1 MYYYGARYYDPRL
14 SIFISLDPLA
24 EQTFESYSYVGNN
37 PIRYVD
43 PTGMSKDDWIF
54 YFTNGFLTGFE
65 DTGEGSAIH
74 IVNDGK
80 SYNPNSFTD
89 LQRKSQRNQIVNYV
103 GKKINNKVNFS
114 YKELPGKGGHYDSN
128 NNEIVVTHSTFNQN
142 NIYDLKSV
150 IEHEDFHFQNGPV
163 KTFKDH
169 VKVYMQQAGTA
180 DFKKSSEGNKYTNA
194 VATAQRMINSYALGE
209 IDDKKFV
216 DMKNQYN
223 KLNPDYSLKIHPG
236 GNSETTSI
244 TVGHDKKH
252 YYYDKN
258 LKPNE

>member
-1 MYYYGARYYDPRL
+1 M
-14 SIFISLDPLA
+14 FVDPLA
-24 EQTFESYSYVGNN
+24 EETMQPYIYVSNN
-37 PIRYVD
+37 PIRFID
-43 PTGMSKDDWIF
+43 PTGRKYEDWTF
-54 YFTNGFLTGFE
+54 SFTRGFLTSVKQSGN
-65 DTGEGSAIH
+65 GSDIY
-74 IVNDGK
+74 IVINGK
-80 SYNPNSFTD
+80 SYNPNSISD
-89 LQRKSQRNQIVNYV
+89 QDRKSLRNQILNYV
-103 GKKINNKVNFS
+103 GSKINNQVKFS
-114 YKELPGKGGHYDSN
+114 YKELSGKGGHYDSN

-142 NIYDLKSV
+142 NIYDLINV

-180 DFKKSSEGNKYTNA
+180 AFKKSSEGNKYTNA

-223 KLNPDYSLKIHPG
+223 KLNLDYSLKIHPE